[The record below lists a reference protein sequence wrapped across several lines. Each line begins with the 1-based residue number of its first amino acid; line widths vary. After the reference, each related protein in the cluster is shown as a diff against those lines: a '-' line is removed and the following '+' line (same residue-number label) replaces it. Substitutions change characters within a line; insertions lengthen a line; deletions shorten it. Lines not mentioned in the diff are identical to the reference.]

1 MSEQP
6 QTIDNILAGYFGNQA
21 KNNQI
26 LLNIIDTIVRQG
38 RMSEANYQNA
48 LKELEKFKPKTNKKD
63 R

>member
-6 QTIDNILAGYFGNQA
+6 PPTIDSILAGYFGNQA

-38 RMSEANYQNA
+38 RISEANYQNA
-48 LKELEKFKPKTNKKD
+48 LKELEKTKKGKNK
-63 R
+63 